1 MRGEKSPPKE
11 NNMPSLYE
19 LTGDRL
25 ALQSRLEK
33 LNFDEE
39 TILDTLDANDT
50 ELAKKVED
58 YVYVIRNRSA
68 FTDAM
73 QSEIDRMT
81 ERRNAEVKRI
91 AKIEEWLLQNMI
103 ACKYLKVECP
113 AFTVSVQNNPQKVEV
128 LDEKQIPA
136 DYWRTPEPK
145 PPVAAPDKKLI
156 LSALKDGFDVPGCA
170 MVQSSR
176 LVIK

>member
-1 MRGEKSPPKE
+1 
-11 NNMPSLYE
+11 MPSLYE
-19 LTGDRL
+19 LVGDRL
-25 ALQSRLEK
+25 TLQRKLE
-33 LNFDEE
+33 LMNFDEE
-39 TILDTLDANDT
+39 TITDSLEGDST

-68 FTDAM
+68 FTDVM

-113 AFTVSVQNNPQKVEV
+113 AFTVSVQNNPKKVEV

-136 DYWRTPEPK
+136 DYWLTPEPK
-145 PPVAAPDKKLI
+145 PHVDAPDKKLI
-156 LSALKDGFDVPGCA
+156 LSALKDGLDVPGCA